1 MRLKNMDGWLEQ
13 RVQADEV
20 VAVENEPLVFLNADR
35 TIASLFARDVVESWR
50 EERQNDSGRS
60 RSQFKRCR

>member
-35 TIASLFARDVVESWR
+35 SIASLFARDVVESWR
-50 EERQNDSGRS
+50 EEALR
-60 RSQFKRCR
+60 